1 MQYFLVKWKLIPDGA
16 KPSSHQ
22 MLIQETGITE
32 AEAAFNEYM
41 RDSTSECVINS
52 ISACKITEVLVNTNP
67 NRTAS

>member
-1 MQYFLVKWKLIPDGA
+1 MHYFLVKWKLIPDGA

-32 AEAAFNEYM
+32 AETAFNTYM
-41 RDSTSECVINS
+41 DGTVAEFQINS
-52 ISACKITEVLVNTNP
+52 ISASKISEIIVNTDP

>member
-22 MLIQETGITE
+22 ILIQETGITE
-32 AEAAFNEYM
+32 VETAFSEYM
-41 RDSTSECVINS
+41 VGSVAEYEINS
-52 ISACKITEVLVNTNP
+52 IAASKISEVIINTNE